1 MKNKIAP
8 FTVLAT
14 LLLSVIF
21 TTFVAVRIVN
31 SETINTKAQVVTVS
45 VKVESGGR
53 MSFLFKV
60 DNIKEPVWL
69 TAPYRTEKQV
79 MDTLLYAYN
88 RKEKVFISY
97 DNIEMK
103 ILFIKATTEW

>member
-21 TTFVAVRIVN
+21 TTFVAVRIIKA
-31 SETINTKAQVVTVS
+31 ETINTEAQVLEVTI
-45 VKVESGGR
+45 KVGNEGR
-53 MSFLFKV
+53 MSFLLQPN
-60 DNIKEPVWL
+60 DTDEAVWL

-88 RKEKVFISY
+88 RKEKVFICY